1 VNWRLLSLTVVV
13 VALSWLPGCR
23 DERSDRAAS
32 AEPEQKPST
41 PPVPAKS
48 GAQTAADEAERLAAL
63 WTYYDVPAGKGRQ
76 LSAAI
81 YSTNNVDVDGLGP
94 RGVRLVFR
102 DHPSWGKSSYLVLSA
117 GDFACSPGC
126 TVTVTADGMA
136 PKPMAARRPKTDEAI
151 AMFINDARALWRLTD
166 GAKHIAIEFP
176 VKIGGTRKAT
186 FDVAGLDPAK
196 LPGWPAV
203 PQRPTSP

>member
-1 VNWRLLSLTVVV
+1 VTWRLMSLIVVS
-13 VALSWLPGCR
+13 ALSWLPGCTS
-23 DERSDRAAS
+23 ERSPRAAS
-32 AEPEQKPST
+32 AGPEQKPNTQPVT
-41 PPVPAKS
+41 PPA
-48 GAQTAADEAERLAAL
+48 GAPTAADEAERLAAL

-81 YSTNNVDVDGLGP
+81 YSVNNVDVDGLGP

-126 TVTVTADGMA
+126 TVTVTADSAA
-136 PKPMAARRPKTDEAI
+136 PKRLAARRPKTDEAI
-151 AMFINDARALWRLTD
+151 AMFINDARALWRLTV
-166 GAKHIAIEFP
+166 GAKQIAVEFP
-176 VKIGGTRKAT
+176 VQIGGLRTAT